1 MSNRIKT
8 ESIMNLSN
16 FNFQWT
22 KTLYQNNLNN
32 ITFSLHFSRAIDTIL
47 VICNNT
53 RLFPMD
59 AQENKSQILQ
69 ELQKH
74 R

>member
-1 MSNRIKT
+1 M
-8 ESIMNLSN
+8 ESIRKLNMKN

-32 ITFSLHFSRAIDTIL
+32 VVFFFYTFQGL

-53 RLFPMD
+53 KDYFL
-59 AQENKSQILQ
+59 
-69 ELQKH
+69 
-74 R
+74 